1 MVTILMTQ
9 FIMQM
14 TVIVNLG
21 KRTVMMKTVM
31 MKTVMMETVMMKT
44 VMKP

>member
-31 MKTVMMETVMMKT
+31 MKTLMMETVMMKT